1 MSWTIENDKV
11 KATINTKG
19 GELASLISKET
30 DVEYIWQADPEFWG
44 RHAPVLFPIV
54 GKLIDNTYTYEGKSY
69 TMGQHGFARD
79 KEFFL
84 VEQTESTIKVG
95 LNSDDSTRE
104 VYPFDF
110 ELILS
115 FELNEDSLICGYNVK
130 NTSEDVMY
138 FGIGGHPAFNIPL
151 DNQGDFDDY
160 YFEIEGADNWV
171 RYPLQGAYI
180 NKEMSCKEESPSKIQ
195 ISREV
200 FENDALVFGT
210 TGKQEISVKSDLTN
224 TGVKVS
230 YDDMPFVGLWSPY
243 PKEAPFV
250 CIEPWC
256 GIADTT
262 TSTGDI
268 SEKFGMNR
276 LESQEV
282 FTNSYTITIK

>member
-19 GELASLISKET
+19 GELASLILKET
-30 DVEYIWQADPEFWG
+30 EVEYIWQADPEFWG

-84 VEQTESTIKVG
+84 IEQTESLIKVG
-95 LNSDDSTRE
+95 LKSDDSTRE

-115 FELNEDSLICGYNVK
+115 FELEEENLICGYKVRNSGK
-130 NTSEDVMY
+130 NTMY
-138 FGIGGHPAFNIPL
+138 FGIGAHPAFNIPL
-151 DNQGDFDDY
+151 ASQGDFNDY
-160 YFEIEGADNWV
+160 YFEVSGSDRWTVYPLEGAH
-171 RYPLQGAYI
+171 I
-180 NKEMSCKEESPSKIQ
+180 NQDAARTEETPNKID
-195 ISREV
+195 ITREL
-200 FENDALVFGT
+200 FKGDALVFGA
-210 TGKQEISVKSDLTN
+210 TGKHEVSIKSDLTDAS
-224 TGVKVS
+224 VKVS
-230 YDDMPFVGLWSPY
+230 YGDMPFIGLWSPY
-243 PKEAPFV
+243 AKEAPFV

-276 LESQEV
+276 LGSQEV
-282 FTNSYTITIK
+282 FTNSYTITVK

>member
-19 GELASLISKET
+19 GELASLILKET
-30 DVEYIWQADPEFWG
+30 EVEYIWQADPEFWG

-84 VEQTESTIKVG
+84 IEQTESLIKVG
-95 LNSDDSTRE
+95 LKSDDSTRE

-115 FELNEDSLICGYNVK
+115 FELNEDNLICGYNVK

-151 DNQGDFDDY
+151 DNKGDS
-160 YFEIEGADNWV
+160 V
-171 RYPLQGAYI
+171 
-180 NKEMSCKEESPSKIQ
+180 
-195 ISREV
+195 
-200 FENDALVFGT
+200 
-210 TGKQEISVKSDLTN
+210 GKR
-224 TGVKVS
+224 GVTV
-230 YDDMPFVGLWSPY
+230 
-243 PKEAPFV
+243 
-250 CIEPWC
+250 
-256 GIADTT
+256 
-262 TSTGDI
+262 
-268 SEKFGMNR
+268 
-276 LESQEV
+276 
-282 FTNSYTITIK
+282 